1 MGAVNRL
8 DYVIHLLKF
17 SFRLNYLLYLSIALA
32 LVSVVFE
39 LLAMSSI
46 FPLFGLVSGQSAA
59 PTGMI
64 ASLLSKLNISLS
76 ASSFIATFSVLLMV
90 SIIVQLIAQSLSL
103 YLGRRVMAQLASRTF
118 EQVVNSVPI
127 REVSQKSIGYY
138 ISLAGDESFRAS
150 VLVISLTQ
158 FVATTALA
166 VLYYVAI
173 ARYSLTTAGLIL
185 LFLLLSFLSLI
196 GVLRKSHYLGRRKI
210 EESRS
215 ASSVFLDAFNNLK
228 AVRAFSAE
236 SYVVDT
242 YRTRIFQYAR
252 TLFLTDAI
260 PLFSKLVP
268 VLVLLAI
275 FSVWF
280 LAQKQQVSHADIAF
294 IVTIIIYLMRFFPV
308 VGQGVHLLVRIVSDA
323 RSGIDITK
331 VLEQRWNYAGTTGK
345 SLNKVKR
352 IDFEQ
357 VSFHFDEHH
366 HNKLIFNHIDLCFLQ
381 GKSYALSGQ
390 SGIGKS
396 TLIDLLLKFYPPTS
410 GNISFNLIPIND
422 ISTSAIRQRVILI
435 SQDAAIFDDTVANNI
450 SMGFPSDLFEIQSAC
465 KLAGIHNVIEQLA
478 DKYSTR
484 LHYQGKNLSGGQRQR
499 IAIARALLRNPD
511 VLVLDESTSALD
523 KEMQA
528 EVIDNIIER
537 FSDKIVIFVTH
548 DPYIKGRVSEIID
561 LSEISLRMTT
571 P

>member
-8 DYVIHLLKF
+8 DYVINLLRF
-17 SFRLNYLLYLSIALA
+17 SFRSNYLLYVSIVLS

-46 FPLFGLVSGQSAA
+46 FPLFGLVSGQSAPPSGIISA
-59 PTGMI
+59 
-64 ASLLSKLNISLS
+64 LLSKLKISLS
-76 ASSFIATFSVLLMV
+76 AQSFIGTFTLLLML
-90 SIIVQLIAQSLSL
+90 SIVVQLMAQSLSL
-103 YLGRRVMAQLASRTF
+103 YLGRRVMAQLASKAF
-118 EQVVNSVPI
+118 EQVINSIPI
-127 REVSQKSIGYY
+127 REVSRKSIGYY

-185 LFLLLSFLSLI
+185 LFLLLSLLSLI
-196 GVLRKSHYLGRRKI
+196 GVLRKSHHLGERKV
-210 EESRS
+210 EESRN
-215 ASSVFLDAFNNLK
+215 ATSVFLDAFNNLK

-236 SYVVDT
+236 AFVVDM

-252 TLFLTDAI
+252 TLFFVDTI

-268 VLVLLAI
+268 VLILLMI
-275 FSVWF
+275 FSIW
-280 LAQKQQVSHADIAF
+280 LLTQKQQVRHGDIAF

-323 RSGIDITK
+323 RSGKDITK
-331 VLEQRWNYAGTTGK
+331 ILEQRWNDTDKSVDLLTT
-345 SLNKVKR
+345 VKR

-357 VSFHFDEHH
+357 VSFYHDEHH
-366 HNKLIFNHIDLCFLQ
+366 HKKLILSHINLCFLK

-410 GNISFNLIPIND
+410 GNITVNNISISD
-422 ISTSAIRQRVILI
+422 ISTSAIRQRVILV

-450 SMGFPSDLFEIQSAC
+450 SMGFPSDFYEIQSAC
-465 KLAGIHNVIEQLA
+465 KLAGIHDVIEQLGNN
-478 DKYSTR
+478 YITR

-528 EVIDNIIER
+528 QVIDNILEKYA
-537 FSDKIVIFVTH
+537 DKIVIFVTH
-548 DPYIKGRVSEIID
+548 DPYIMERVSEIID
-561 LSEISLRMTT
+561 LNKINHRMSIT
-571 P
+571 